1 MYPYNNVLRIT
12 FANPFFS
19 QLIIDANCVADN
31 LDFSFG
37 CNVIS
42 PQSYFNQRGNY
53 QACFY
58 GGEIRNPI
66 REGKKYFEIPLNIA
80 FKLMSFYQCHY
91 HMAYSIFILSGRDSK
106 RRWSCW
112 SPAVNWLSRTR
123 STGVARYHI
132 WYNSNNKGKTI

>member
-1 MYPYNNVLRIT
+1 MYPYKDVLRIT
-12 FANPFFS
+12 FTKPFFS

-80 FKLMSFYQCHY
+80 FKLS
-91 HMAYSIFILSGRDSK
+91 
-106 RRWSCW
+106 
-112 SPAVNWLSRTR
+112 
-123 STGVARYHI
+123 
-132 WYNSNNKGKTI
+132 